1 MNVVLRLD
9 IQGAATM
16 RKILGTDA
24 VFIYLVAESEAS
36 LVKRLI
42 RRGTETKE
50 KLLQRIIAARE
61 ELTHL
66 KDFDYVIVNA
76 DGKLDE
82 SVSLIS
88 SIIDA
93 EKARVHPRVARL

>member
-1 MNVVLRLD
+1 MVLRLD

-16 RKILGTDA
+16 RKILGSNA
-24 VFIYLVAESEAS
+24 IFIYLVAESETA

-42 RRGTETKE
+42 QRRTETKD
-50 KLLQRIIAARE
+50 KLLERITAAKD
-61 ELTHL
+61 ELNYL

-88 SIIDA
+88 SIIA
-93 EKARVHPRVARL
+93 

>member
-1 MNVVLRLD
+1 MVLRLD

-16 RKILGTDA
+16 RKILGSNA
-24 VFIYLVAESEAS
+24 IFIYLVAESETA

-42 RRGTETKE
+42 QRRTETKD
-50 KLLQRIIAARE
+50 KLLERITAAKD
-61 ELTHL
+61 ELNYL

-82 SVSLIS
+82 TVSLIS

-93 EKARVHPRVARL
+93 EKALVHQKVARL

>member
-1 MNVVLRLD
+1 MVLRLD

-16 RKILGTDA
+16 RKILGSNA
-24 VFIYLVAESEAS
+24 IFIYLVAESEAA

-42 RRGTETKE
+42 QRRTETKD
-50 KLLQRIIAARE
+50 KLLERITAAKD
-61 ELTHL
+61 ELNYL

-82 SVSLIS
+82 TVSLIS

-93 EKARVHPRVARL
+93 EKALVHQKVARL

>member
-1 MNVVLRLD
+1 MVLRLD

-16 RKILGTDA
+16 RKILGSNA
-24 VFIYLVAESEAS
+24 IFIYLVAESETA

-42 RRGTETKE
+42 QRRTETKD
-50 KLLQRIIAARE
+50 KLLERITAAKD
-61 ELTHL
+61 ELNYL

-93 EKARVHPRVARL
+93 EKALVHQKVARL